1 MHYRL
6 YTLDRTR
13 GTIKLGTDLEASD
26 DGEAIEL
33 GKAAH
38 SESGAFELW
47 CAQRLVFSNFE
58 AGDSV
63 QV

>member
-26 DGEAIEL
+26 DGEAIEV
-33 GKAAH
+33 GKATH
-38 SESGAFELW
+38 SEGGAFELG
-47 CAQRLVFSNFE
+47 CGQRLCFSNFE
-58 AGDSV
+58 AGDSA
-63 QV
+63 QA

>member
-6 YTLDRTR
+6 YTLDRAR
-13 GTIKLGTDLEASD
+13 GTIKAGADLEAPG

-38 SESGAFELW
+38 LEGGAFELW
-47 CAQRLVFSNFE
+47 CAKRRVFSNLE
-58 AGDSV
+58 VGNPSQA
-63 QV
+63 

>member
-1 MHYRL
+1 M
-6 YTLDRTR
+6 YTLDKAR

-38 SESGAFELW
+38 SEGGAFELW
-47 CAQRLVFSNFE
+47 CAQRLVFSNLE
-58 AGDSV
+58 RGGPP

>member
-13 GTIKLGTDLEASD
+13 GTIKLGTDLEAAD

-38 SESGAFELW
+38 SEGGAFELW
-47 CAQRLVFSNFE
+47 CAQRFVFSNFGG
-58 AGDSV
+58 GDSA
-63 QV
+63 QA